1 MRTTTG
7 ENIMLIKKGKNGN
20 TMKQEENIAPFS
32 ICPEWYIG
40 QYICP
45 AIWLEKVIETE
56 SKFIVYGVRKCMI
69 CNTKN
74 RLLVIARLHSTA

>member
-7 ENIMLIKKGKNGN
+7 ENIMLIKKGKKWKYDETG
-20 TMKQEENIAPFS
+20 ENIAPFS

-40 QYICP
+40 QYTCP

-56 SKFIVYGVRKCMI
+56 SKFIVYCVRKCMI